1 MCSFFIHPVCAGASQ
16 TWYLWQT
23 ETRIHD
29 FPPPRRA
36 KRSGM
41 EYSMNGLM
49 ATEVVGTFP
58 MSTLVC
64 MVISGILLVAFP
76 IVIGMYTKAKLEA
89 DVRDVAIGA
98 VAYLL
103 IGLIFVNVLSIAIQ
117 MIPGVQE
124 AMKAHDA
131 LRIAA
136 EMILNIVPEIGL
148 LALFLRR
155 RKEEK
160 QNLGCYMEFMIGY
173 TAVELVMVAATVMM
187 SNAMIA
193 FTYNGSGIEGVA
205 EMAGI
210 SADGDFSYLN
220 DMMAIPGFTY
230 LLSGIEGCLL
240 ALVRIG
246 FVVWMY
252 MINKR
257 GLSNRYYIV
266 MAVMYA
272 LVKVPSALNTVGL
285 LPTLAVDPIV
295 ALICMGCLAYEIVLM
310 RRMIPDEVGPL
321 FKKPEIEFHRKKK
334 AKSQSKDQG
343 FH

>member
-1 MCSFFIHPVCAGASQ
+1 MSNV
-16 TWYLWQT
+16 
-23 ETRIHD
+23 
-29 FPPPRRA
+29 
-36 KRSGM
+36 
-41 EYSMNGLM
+41 LM

-76 IVIGMYTKAKLEA
+76 IVIGMYVKSRLDA

-117 MIPGVQE
+117 MIPGVQD
-124 AMKAHDA
+124 AMKANA
-131 LRIAA
+131 VLQVVVG
-136 EMILNIVPEIGL
+136 MILNVVPEIGL
-148 LALFLRR
+148 LAWFLCR
-155 RKEEK
+155 RKAEK

-205 EMAGI
+205 EMAGV
-210 SADGDFSYLN
+210 SADGDFSYLT
-220 DMMAIPGFTY
+220 DMMAIPAFTY
-230 LLSGIEGCLL
+230 LLSGLEGCLL

-246 FVVWMY
+246 FIVWMY
-252 MINKR
+252 MINTNK
-257 GLSNRYYIV
+257 LSNRYYIV
-266 MAVMYA
+266 MMLLYA
-272 LVKVPSALNTVGL
+272 LVKVPSGLNTMGV

-295 ALICMGCLAYEIVLM
+295 AVICIGCLAFEIM
-310 RRMIPDEVGPL
+310 TIRKGIPDEAGPL
-321 FKKPEIEFHRKKK
+321 FKKPEIEIRRKKK
-334 AKSQSKDQG
+334 AKPQSKDQG

>member
-1 MCSFFIHPVCAGASQ
+1 
-16 TWYLWQT
+16 
-23 ETRIHD
+23 
-29 FPPPRRA
+29 
-36 KRSGM
+36 
-41 EYSMNGLM
+41 MNGLM

-155 RKEEK
+155 R
-160 QNLGCYMEFMIGY
+160 
-173 TAVELVMVAATVMM
+173 
-187 SNAMIA
+187 
-193 FTYNGSGIEGVA
+193 
-205 EMAGI
+205 
-210 SADGDFSYLN
+210 
-220 DMMAIPGFTY
+220 
-230 LLSGIEGCLL
+230 
-240 ALVRIG
+240 
-246 FVVWMY
+246 
-252 MINKR
+252 
-257 GLSNRYYIV
+257 
-266 MAVMYA
+266 
-272 LVKVPSALNTVGL
+272 
-285 LPTLAVDPIV
+285 
-295 ALICMGCLAYEIVLM
+295 
-310 RRMIPDEVGPL
+310 
-321 FKKPEIEFHRKKK
+321 
-334 AKSQSKDQG
+334 
-343 FH
+343 